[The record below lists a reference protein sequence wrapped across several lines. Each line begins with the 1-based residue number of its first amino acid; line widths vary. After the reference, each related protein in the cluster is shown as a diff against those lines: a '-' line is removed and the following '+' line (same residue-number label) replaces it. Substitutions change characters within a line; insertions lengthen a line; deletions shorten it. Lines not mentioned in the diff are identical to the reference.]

1 LKLHLAL
8 KRNFTLHSHSDE
20 KPLQKFSPILSTVIF
35 RFHQNNLRTKKV
47 KEKKTIYKIMSAYS
61 FSKIQSKTT
70 QNFNLPSFAIVE
82 II

>member
-35 RFHQNNLRTKKV
+35 RFQQNNSRTKKG
-47 KEKKTIYKIMSAYS
+47 KEKKTIYKTMSTYS
-61 FSKIQSKTT
+61 LSKIQSKTT
-70 QNFNLPSFAIVE
+70 QKFNLPFFALVE